1 MEVGVQPGPCGR
13 RKLMSADQI
22 REALEAATAYLQEHP
37 DEARSTDSAAR
48 ASLVDGLVV
57 RVTGPGGEGIT
68 TDMLPSVGGTARR
81 LRLDGSSAQ
90 RKPAAW

>member
-1 MEVGVQPGPCGR
+1 
-13 RKLMSADQI
+13 MSADQI

-68 TDMLPSVGGTARR
+68 TDMGAVGWWYGHGAFAWMAPPRSGSQ
-81 LRLDGSSAQ
+81 LRGDTHRDACGDAGGQ
-90 RKPAAW
+90 P